1 MNERQKTMLRILL
14 ESRDVFLSSQQ
25 LADRLGC
32 SEKTVRND
40 SKVLDL
46 WLSEHSH
53 ATLSRKPNIGFQ
65 LEISPTEREELLNT
79 LYHADTG
86 ATNEEMDEK
95 NRLAHILELLL
106 IEKKSLTLQKLSDQ
120 FFVNKAVIKKD
131 LEKIEGYLAKSN
143 LQLTT
148 KKKLGIE
155 VEGPEQNW
163 RQAISKVPAFIA
175 ATTSR
180 VQFLEQ
186 FFEKQDVKKVKQS
199 LEDVNNRTTNPYTD
213 ETLQNLTVHMLI
225 AIKRLK
231 QGHSIQHPEAELESV
246 LTKKEYTIAEDVMKE
261 MEHHFAIRFPHQE
274 IAYMALHFLGGK
286 IQNASEAG
294 DEVDEDVQEL
304 TATLV
309 SRLSHLMHLPFS
321 QDEDLLRGMHVHLQS
336 TMNRI
341 RHRLSVTNPIL
352 DEIKRM
358 YPYMFDTI
366 MNEIVHIN
374 QERDLKIPEEEAA
387 YLTLHFQASLERL
400 QRKSGSNKK
409 TIIVCP
415 MGIGASVLLR
425 TKLERKF
432 HSLDILDSVSINKI
446 NQYTAIDIDFIIS
459 TVPISTTT
467 LPVIQVT
474 PLLTAEE
481 ENKLQAFIEELSSQK
496 ATSGTALQNGTF
508 PYLRELVKE
517 ELIVM
522 DLKYSH
528 PYEIIEALTTKLA
541 EHGYVSKEYI
551 ETSIIREQHSST
563 NIGGGIAIP
572 HGDPS
577 HINTSAIAVGI
588 LNKPLLWGKEY
599 VSLVLTLATKPEEYS
614 TTRELFTEIGQ
625 LSEHPLQ
632 LTNLIKPKTP
642 EDFLKNL

>member
-1 MNERQKTMLRILL
+1 MNERQRTMLRILL
-14 ESRDVFLSSQQ
+14 ESRDKFLSSQQ

-65 LEISPTEREELLNT
+65 LEISSTEREELLNT
-79 LYHADTG
+79 LYHASTG
-86 ATNEEMDEK
+86 STNDEMDEK
-95 NRLAHILELLL
+95 NRLVRILELLL
-106 IEKKSLTLQKLSDQ
+106 VEKKSLTLQKLSDL

-131 LEKIEGYLAKSN
+131 LEKIEGFLAKSN

-155 VEGPEQNW
+155 VEGAEQNW
-163 RQAISKVPAFIA
+163 RQAISKVPAFVESTA
-175 ATTSR
+175 SR
-180 VQFLEQ
+180 MQFWEQ
-186 FFEKQDVKKVKQS
+186 FFEKQDVQTIKQS
-199 LEDVNNRTTNPYTD
+199 LEDANTLNTNPYTD

-225 AIKRLK
+225 AVKRLK
-231 QGHSIQHPEAELESV
+231 QGHSIQLPEAELDSI
-246 LTKKEYTIAEDVMKE
+246 LTKREYATAEDVMKK
-261 MEHHFAIRFPHQE
+261 MEHHFAIRFPQQE
-274 IAYMALHFLGGK
+274 MAYIALHFLGGRV
-286 IQNASEAG
+286 QHAPEAG
-294 DEVDEDVQEL
+294 NEVDVDVQEL

-309 SRLSHLMHLPFS
+309 SQLSHMMHIPFS
-321 QDEDLLRGMHVHLQS
+321 HDEDLFRGLHVHLQS

-366 MNEIVHIN
+366 MNEIIHVN
-374 QERDLKIPEEEAA
+374 QSRDLQIPEEEAA

-432 HSLDILDSVSINKI
+432 HSLDILESVSINKI
-446 NQYTAIDIDFIIS
+446 NQYTAADIDFIIS

-467 LPVIQVT
+467 LPVVQVT

-496 ATSGTALQNGTF
+496 ATSGTAQHTGTL

-522 DLKYSH
+522 NLKYSH
-528 PYEIIEALTTKLA
+528 PYEVIEALTTRLE

-551 ETSIIREQHSST
+551 ESSIIREQHSST

-577 HINTSAIAVGI
+577 YIKKSAIAVGI

-599 VSLVLTLATKPEEYS
+599 VSLVLTLATKPEEYT

-625 LSEHPLQ
+625 LTDHPLQ
-632 LTNLIKPKTP
+632 MTNLIKQKTP
-642 EDFLKNL
+642 EEFIKNL

>member
-1 MNERQKTMLRILL
+1 MNERQRTMLRILL
-14 ESRDVFLSSQQ
+14 ESHDEFLSSQQ

-65 LEISPTEREELLNT
+65 LEISHTEREELLNT

-86 ATNEEMDEK
+86 ATTEEVDEK
-95 NRLAHILELLL
+95 NRLARILELLL
-106 IEKKSLTLQKLSDQ
+106 IEKKSLTLQKLSDL

-131 LEKIEGYLAKSN
+131 LEKIEGFLAKFS

-163 RQAISKVPAFIA
+163 RQAISRVPAFVE
-175 ATTSR
+175 ATSN
-180 VQFLEQ
+180 QMPFWEQ
-186 FFEKQDVKKVKQS
+186 FFEKQDIQAVKHS
-199 LEDVNNRTTNPYTD
+199 LEEVNNQSTNPYTD
-213 ETLQNLTVHMLI
+213 ETLQNLTIHMLI

-231 QGHSIQHPEAELESV
+231 QGYSIQLPETELESV
-246 LTKKEYTIAEDVMKE
+246 QTKKEYAIAEDMMKKV
-261 MEHHFAIRFPHQE
+261 EHHFAIRFPQQE

-286 IQNASEAG
+286 VQHANEA
-294 DEVDEDVQEL
+294 DNKVDEEVVDL

-309 SRLSHLMHLPFS
+309 SRLSHMMHIPFS
-321 QDEDLLRGMHVHLQS
+321 QDEELLRGLHVHLQS

-341 RHRLSVTNPIL
+341 RHRLSVNNPIL

-374 QERDLKIPEEEAA
+374 HARELKIPEEEAA
-387 YLTLHFQASLERL
+387 YLTLHFQASLEKM

-432 HSLDILDSVSINKI
+432 HSLDILDSVSIHKI
-446 NQYTAIDIDFIIS
+446 SQYTASDIDFIIS
-459 TVPISTTT
+459 TVPIPNTA

-481 ENKLQAFIEELSSQK
+481 ENKLQAFIEELSSQ
-496 ATSGTALQNGTF
+496 AAPGTAHQDGTF

-517 ELIVM
+517 ELILI
-522 DLKYSH
+522 DLQYSH

-551 ETSIIREQHSST
+551 ESSIIREQHSST

-572 HGDPS
+572 HGNPS
-577 HINTSAIAVGI
+577 YIKKSAIAVGV
-588 LNKPLLWGKEY
+588 LKKPLLWGKEY
-599 VSLVLTLATKPEEYS
+599 VSLVLTLATKPEEYT

-642 EDFLKNL
+642 EDLIKNL